1 MTHEELVKRV
11 ERLEALFDLLLVKQ
25 DGPAKTAQPEGSNT
39 RALDF
44 TAKQHAVIQMIHSG
58 YTTASM
64 AEALEVAEG
73 TIKVHISSVMKR
85 MQMRSRSQI
94 PAIYEEW
101 MDNMPPDLYLRQSG
115 IPMGWAT
122 DPSQHTEITS
132 QLRIKMR

>member
-25 DGPAKTAQPEGSNT
+25 DGPAKTVQPEGSNT

-44 TAKQHAVIQMIHSG
+44 T
-58 YTTASM
+58 